1 MRFMYWCRMH
11 ELARK
16 RVKVPN
22 TMLVRHEMVMYLH
35 GVEREGGGVEAWNS
49 WVCTYIC
56 TYMNQE
62 LD

>member
-11 ELARK
+11 ELVRK

-35 GVEREGGGVEAWNS
+35 EVEGDRGGLEGRGEGEGTELG
-49 WVCTYIC
+49 TYVG
-56 TYMNQE
+56 T
-62 LD
+62 